1 MNVDM
6 NSAAATS
13 LPSTTTTTTNTTATT
28 ATCCGSVSGDALTD
42 GEATELAAAFKALAD
57 PVRLRLVSIIATSPT
72 GEVCA
77 CDLPDSL
84 DRSQPTVSHHL
95 TLLVSVGLLDREQRG
110 RWAWFRLR
118 PERLGEL
125 SALLT
130 PPPHRPADRESPER
144 TTS

>member
-1 MNVDM
+1 MNVNM
-6 NSAAATS
+6 KFTTTA
-13 LPSTTTTTTNTTATT
+13 TTTTTAGTAGT

-42 GEATELAAAFKALAD
+42 TQAAELAAALKALAD

-95 TLLVSVGLLDREQRG
+95 TLLVNAGLLEREQRG
-110 RWAWFRLR
+110 KWAWFRLR
-118 PERLGEL
+118 YERLGEL
-125 SALLT
+125 SAFLA
-130 PPPHRPADRESPER
+130 PPTSER
-144 TTS
+144 TPR

>member
-1 MNVDM
+1 MNVNM
-6 NSAAATS
+6 KF
-13 LPSTTTTTTNTTATT
+13 TTTTTTTTAAATAAGTAGT

-42 GEATELAAAFKALAD
+42 TQAAELAAALKALAD

-95 TLLVSVGLLDREQRG
+95 TLLVNAGLLEREQRG
-110 RWAWFRLR
+110 KWAWFRLR
-118 PERLGEL
+118 YERLGEL
-125 SALLT
+125 SAFLAPPTSEGT
-130 PPPHRPADRESPER
+130 PR
-144 TTS
+144 